1 MRSFSV
7 VHLFVQLG
15 RAPGDLPALSDS
27 TMALRVHCLDALM
40 LDRELEHMLHSYW
53 ERACTGLSAGT
64 AAKFQ
69 PELRALFRS
78 LLWFYSRGARQT
90 PGQALQNVCY
100 ADAHALE
107 RSLDQE
113 GFVLERRA
121 AVASGASASG
131 ASASGTSAA
140 PPSAAVPWAIK
151 AGELAISVLIPWLW
165 SRASAGVTAPER
177 PERLRWWRLMRTAEA
192 LVNLLSTVLMLR
204 FLSDGAN
211 PSLRAPS
218 LPCLLLGRRLVYE
231 RSGLRRMPDFEF
243 MNQVTS
249 PFTPPPP
256 TNPSN

>member
-1 MRSFSV
+1 
-7 VHLFVQLG
+7 
-15 RAPGDLPALSDS
+15 
-27 TMALRVHCLDALM
+27 MALRVHCLDALM

-131 ASASGTSAA
+131 ASASG
-140 PPSAAVPWAIK
+140 
-151 AGELAISVLIPWLW
+151 
-165 SRASAGVTAPER
+165 AS
-177 PERLRWWRLMRTAEA
+177 
-192 LVNLLSTVLMLR
+192 
-204 FLSDGAN
+204 
-211 PSLRAPS
+211 
-218 LPCLLLGRRLVYE
+218 
-231 RSGLRRMPDFEF
+231 
-243 MNQVTS
+243 
-249 PFTPPPP
+249 
-256 TNPSN
+256 